1 MPDPFLPNLEA
12 IMRLTGSTLCA
23 AVLAVALLAPPSI
36 AQEATGTIAQTVVVD
51 PLPGHGSAFEE
62 GVKAHMENMLRAGDE
77 SVWVTYEVVA
87 GERSGQFMVGTF
99 DHAWADFDQAPPV
112 DPARAQQ
119 SMADNISPHVQ
130 DFRVQWMERMVDL
143 GGWTP
148 ESPRAPMYEVI
159 TFQIRP
165 GQDRVFEHFLTKLK
179 GAMAETGSM
188 PAYSVFL
195 PVIGGG
201 GGQWAVS
208 VPHQSFAEFGT
219 GSRDWMEQLLV
230 QVYGHADM
238 QTIID
243 MADSAIESS
252 TSELFVLRPDLSMNL
267 PPS

>member
-1 MPDPFLPNLEA
+1 
-12 IMRLTGSTLCA
+12 MRLTGYTLCA

-36 AQEATGTIAQTVVVD
+36 AQEAAGTVAQVVTVK

-62 GVKAHMENMLRAGDE
+62 GVKAHMENLRRAGDE
-77 SVWVTYEVVA
+77 SVWVTFEIAA

-99 DHAWADFDQAPPV
+99 DHAWSDFDEAPTV
-112 DPARAQQ
+112 DPARAQE
-119 SMADNISPHVQ
+119 SMDDNIAPHVQ
-130 DFRVQWMERMVDL
+130 DFRMQWMERMVDL

-165 GQDRVFEHFLTKLK
+165 GKDRVFEHFLTKLK
-179 GAMAETGSM
+179 GAMSEMGSI
-188 PAYSVFL
+188 PAYSVFM
-195 PVIGGG
+195 PVLGGV

-208 VPHQSFAEFGT
+208 VPHQSFTEFGD

-238 QTIID
+238 QAIID
-243 MADSAIESS
+243 MADSSVESS